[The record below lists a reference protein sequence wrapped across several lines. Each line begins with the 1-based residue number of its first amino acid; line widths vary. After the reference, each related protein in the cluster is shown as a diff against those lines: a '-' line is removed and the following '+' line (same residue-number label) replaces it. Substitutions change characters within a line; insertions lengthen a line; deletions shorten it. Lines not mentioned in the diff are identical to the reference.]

1 MKEKIYEYK
10 DDHNWFISQWS
21 KVGSSTYYEEEA
33 EETYSSIEQSL
44 RGLLDEGNSFI
55 LTVIKINSS
64 IALVR
69 FILKMLNEEQQDN
82 FKVSSHKGAILVTQ
96 GQQLLLVCLP
106 KKGITITDFFEKEK
120 KVSELGDTILIAT
133 RNEGKTKEFS
143 QMFAQLGIKVEN
155 LNQYPDL
162 PEVEETGLTF
172 EENAR
177 LKAETISHLTG
188 QMVLADDSGLKV
200 DVLGGLPGIWSARFS
215 GPDATDQS
223 NNAKLLHELAMVFDI
238 KDRSAQFHTTLV
250 VAVPDKESLV
260 VEADWSGYIDFAPK
274 GNNGFGY
281 DPLFLVG
288 ETGKTAAELSN
299 HEKNIISHRGQAVKK
314 LMEVFPAWQNAH

>member
-106 KKGITITDFFEKEK
+106 K
-120 KVSELGDTILIAT
+120 
-133 RNEGKTKEFS
+133 
-143 QMFAQLGIKVEN
+143 
-155 LNQYPDL
+155 
-162 PEVEETGLTF
+162 
-172 EENAR
+172 
-177 LKAETISHLTG
+177 
-188 QMVLADDSGLKV
+188 
-200 DVLGGLPGIWSARFS
+200 
-215 GPDATDQS
+215 
-223 NNAKLLHELAMVFDI
+223 
-238 KDRSAQFHTTLV
+238 
-250 VAVPDKESLV
+250 
-260 VEADWSGYIDFAPK
+260 
-274 GNNGFGY
+274 
-281 DPLFLVG
+281 
-288 ETGKTAAELSN
+288 
-299 HEKNIISHRGQAVKK
+299 
-314 LMEVFPAWQNAH
+314 

>member
-106 KKGITITDFFEKEK
+106 KKGITIIDFFEKEK
-120 KVSELGDTILIAT
+120 KVSELGDIILIAT

-250 VAVPDKESLV
+250 VAAPDKESLV

>member
-44 RGLLDEGNSFI
+44 RGLLDESNSFI

-96 GQQLLLVCLP
+96 RQQLLLVCLP

-250 VAVPDKESLV
+250 VAAPDKESLV